1 MRTSMSTRLK
11 SMRIKSKAFWVSA
24 SAIAATAAVLGA
36 NSTPSF
42 AQQISTCGCEV
53 VEPSCGAA
61 PCDPPCAASCDT
73 TEYDATGC
81 DAAGCDG
88 CGRSAY
94 SARRYS
100 LPGIGEGLLA
110 GLDKMTDR
118 FEHGMGKLI
127 SPRCRPKSTC
137 DSCSGSP
144 GCQCQSDSLDIYS
157 HSSASSAASSV
168 GEPQEMATS
177 DSTQTSDS
185 LDSSSSQP
193 VVPPNPVEMNS
204 ADSKATETKSGN
216 DIPVKAP
223 LAPPTTPKSETQG
236 NPFIDEARARPRN
249 LPDIHVA
256 KVQTTIRGST
266 RRRYSPQSQPSV
278 IEAVAPE
285 RRSLPDV
292 VTAGAL
298 QQNRTPAN
306 VYAR

>member
-11 SMRIKSKAFWVSA
+11 SIRINFKAFWVSA

-36 NSTPSF
+36 NSSHCF

-53 VEPSCGAA
+53 VEPSCGAPA
-61 PCDPPCAASCDT
+61 CDRPCAASCSCNAAGC
-73 TEYDATGC
+73 DATGC
-81 DAAGCDG
+81 DSREQQG
-88 CGRSAY
+88 Y

-137 DSCSGSP
+137 NSCSGSP
-144 GCQCQSDSLDIYS
+144 SCQCQSEGLDIYS
-157 HSSASSAASSV
+157 HSTADGSSGTSSV
-168 GEPQEMATS
+168 GETQEMATS
-177 DSTQTSDS
+177 DSAPTNDSRERSDS
-185 LDSSSSQP
+185 EPD
-193 VVPPNPVEMNS
+193 VPPSPVEINS
-204 ADSKATETKSGN
+204 ADSKATETKSRN

-223 LAPPTTPKSETQG
+223 LAPPALPKSEAQG
-236 NPFIDEARARPRN
+236 NPFIDEARTRPRN
-249 LPDIHVA
+249 LPEIHVA
-256 KVQTTIRGST
+256 KVHNSVRGST
-266 RRRYSPQSQPSV
+266 RRRHSPQSQPSV
-278 IEAVAPE
+278 IEALAPDL
-285 RRSLPDV
+285 RSLPDV

-298 QQNRTPAN
+298 EQNRTPVN

>member
-11 SMRIKSKAFWVSA
+11 SIRINSKAFWVSA

-36 NSTPSF
+36 NSTPCL

-53 VEPSCGAA
+53 VEPSCEA
-61 PCDPPCAASCDT
+61 PACDLPCAAS
-73 TEYDATGC
+73 C

-88 CGRSAY
+88 CGKSAS

-110 GLDKMTDR
+110 GLDKMTDK

-127 SPRCRPKSTC
+127 NPRCRPKSTC

-144 GCQCQSDSLDIYS
+144 GCQCQPQGLDIYS
-157 HSSASSAASSV
+157 HSSDSASSSV
-168 GEPQEMATS
+168 DQAQEMATNNS
-177 DSTQTSDS
+177 KPASDS
-185 LDSSSSQP
+185 LESSKSEP
-193 VVPPNPVEMNS
+193 VVPPSPVEMNS
-204 ADSKATETKSGN
+204 ADSKETETKSGS

-223 LAPPTTPKSETQG
+223 LAPPSMPKPEAQG
-236 NPFIDEARARPRN
+236 NPFIDEARTRPRN
-249 LPDIHVA
+249 LPEIHVA

-278 IEAVAPE
+278 IEALAPE

-298 QQNRTPAN
+298 QQNRTQAN

>member
-1 MRTSMSTRLK
+1 MSTRLK
-11 SMRIKSKAFWVSA
+11 SIRIDSRAFWVSA
-24 SAIAATAAVLGA
+24 SAIAATAVFLGA
-36 NSTPSF
+36 NSTTCF

-53 VEPSCGAA
+53 VEPSCGAPA
-61 PCDPPCAASCDT
+61 CDVPCAAKCDAASS
-73 TEYDATGC
+73 DATGC
-81 DAAGCDG
+81 DG
-88 CGRSAY
+88 CGKQAY

-137 DSCSGSP
+137 DLCSGSL
-144 GCQCQSDSLDIYS
+144 GCQCQSEGLDIHS
-157 HSSASSAASSV
+157 HSPASASSAASSSV
-168 GEPQEMATS
+168 DEPQKMATS
-177 DSTQTSDS
+177 DSKPASDS
-185 LDSSSSQP
+185 LESSDGEP
-193 VVPPNPVEMNS
+193 VVPPSPVEMNS
-204 ADSKATETKSGN
+204 ADSNATETESGN

-223 LAPPTTPKSETQG
+223 LAPATTPKSEAQG
-236 NPFIDEARARPRN
+236 NPFIDEARTRPRN
-249 LPDIHVA
+249 LPEIHVA
-256 KVQTTIRGST
+256 KVQTSIRGST

-285 RRSLPDV
+285 QRSLPDV

-298 QQNRTPAN
+298 QQNRTSAN